1 MASRESS
8 HATGSQTHC
17 NGRSESYGQGINSFY
32 CMVDTHLVPGVVE
45 GNKHKKS
52 YVISLAIIFYL
63 ECSGKLCFIIA
74 HVMQWHHD

>member
-32 CMVDTHLVPGVVE
+32 CMADTYLVPEVVE
-45 GNKHKKS
+45 GNRHKKS
-52 YVISLAIIFYL
+52 YVIIYYNF
-63 ECSGKLCFIIA
+63 
-74 HVMQWHHD
+74 